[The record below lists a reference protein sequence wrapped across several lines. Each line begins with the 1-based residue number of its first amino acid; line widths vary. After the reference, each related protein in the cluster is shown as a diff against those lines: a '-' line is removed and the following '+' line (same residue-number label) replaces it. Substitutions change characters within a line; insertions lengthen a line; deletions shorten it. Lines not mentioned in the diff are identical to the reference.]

1 MDLKLV
7 LQIVGFVLGMLYLWL
22 EYRANIWLWLVG
34 MVMPVVHGVLYY
46 QAGLYADSAMNVYYL
61 LAGLY
66 GWIVWFRAPKR
77 KDGGAIVHTP
87 ARRWPVLAL
96 AYVAVHGLIY
106 WVLVTFTNSTVPFW
120 DSLTT
125 ALSIIGIWMLSRKYV
140 EQWLI
145 WIVVN
150 AVTVA
155 LYVYKGIPVT
165 ATLYLIY
172 LVMGVA
178 GYRRWLRV
186 MKQPQ

>member
-1 MDLKLV
+1 M
-7 LQIVGFVLGMLYLWL
+7 VGLSG
-22 EYRANIWLWLVG
+22 
-34 MVMPVVHGVLYY
+34 
-46 QAGLYADSAMNVYYL
+46 S
-61 LAGLY
+61 
-66 GWIVWFRAPKR
+66 
-77 KDGGAIVHTP
+77 DGGAIVHTP

>member
-1 MDLKLV
+1 MDLKLF
-7 LQIVGFVLGMLYLWL
+7 LQIVGFALGMLYVWL
-22 EYRANIWLWLVG
+22 EYRANIWLWFVG
-34 MVMPVVHGVLYY
+34 MIMPVVHGTLYY

-66 GWIVWFRAPKR
+66 GWIVWLRAPKR
-77 KDGGAIVHTP
+77 KDGGAIAHTP
-87 ARRWPVLAL
+87 ARLWAVLAVV
-96 AYVAVHGLIY
+96 YVAVQGVIY
-106 WVLVTFTNSTVPFW
+106 WVLVSFTNSTVPFW

-125 ALSIIGIWMLSRKYV
+125 ALSIVGIWMLSRKYV

-155 LYVYKGIPVT
+155 LYLYKDIPIT
-165 ATLYLIY
+165 AALYLIY
-172 LVMGVA
+172 LGMAVA

-186 MKQPQ
+186 MKQP